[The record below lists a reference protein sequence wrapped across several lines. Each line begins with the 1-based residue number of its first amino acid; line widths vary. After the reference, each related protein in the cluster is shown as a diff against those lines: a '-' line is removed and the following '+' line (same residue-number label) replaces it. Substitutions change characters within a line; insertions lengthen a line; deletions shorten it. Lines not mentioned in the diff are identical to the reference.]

1 MEEADVR
8 RASNPEIVLHLYNA
22 ITAIRAQRQ
31 IANIQRLV
39 KYLEREYGHE
49 PKQTLYYIH
58 DAVMDG
64 LVIETL
70 TVGCKG
76 SKAGVEQEGY
86 WIPSDEQMAEAKA
99 QESHDWYCFI
109 CHNPG
114 EVIPCGCRRVF
125 HLSCLSKSQREV
137 KDGVDWTCPH
147 CPKVEENLK
156 EQHELGKCLSFII
169 SQEKNH
175 LSDLKKKPSQEI
187 SRYYD
192 FFVFRHYDL
201 KMLVKDCED
210 FAFSSVQEFEG
221 KLKLMIHNYAIVFG
235 RKHRLTKLA
244 QQLYDECGHE
254 LEELHLCQNCFF
266 LSNEK
271 PVDDWFCRPCEPPH
285 QVVWAKQKGFEYW
298 PAKVI
303 QVKDNRVD
311 VRFFGK
317 HHPRAWI
324 SIDLVRAITV
334 SPTELKIKQK
344 VQWKEA
350 NDEMKEY
357 LRQCECV
364 FGEEKTEK
372 IIDHDS
378 PFGIG
383 KNMKLL
389 AAMESDKKRIGT
401 RLSATTSQTDK
412 PQKRSAM
419 QESTPGSPAKSA
431 AHCSAAVSKAKP
443 MDGLSFEDALKTVN
457 FSKEFMIFSTSEDEP
472 CCSSQIPGFSNENC
486 SSEEQ
491 PCSSK
496 EISKMKPELCKTA
509 STLDIRTSTLALE
522 NIEESCNMIETDIID
537 CQSSVVE
544 VKQLKKKYSVVSDAH
559 TQTLHTQGGV
569 DKEVQ
574 ASPSD
579 LDGKECSCKMRY
591 GMVLLKFRDYVYEH
605 HKLEKEKLLQAVLC
619 ESTEEQKKLVEKT
632 RQGVT
637 LKYEEIM
644 KKLKETHDKEIEEV
658 KKKKWCE
665 VCQKEAIIHCCRN
678 ANYCSM
684 KCKTKHQETAD
695 NVTAHIKPMEVV
707 HTEVSARAISPCP
720 ITQSQACSYATT
732 HSPLKMRITFSPK
745 HGAISSLTT
754 ETPNSNTSPEMTPK
768 TLPTS
773 PKPTEQTPT
782 SSISFKSRVS
792 PHRTRRATKLA
803 KEKLISY

>member
-271 PVDDWFCRPCEPPH
+271 PVDDWFCRPC
-285 QVVWAKQKGFEYW
+285 
-298 PAKVI
+298 
-303 QVKDNRVD
+303 
-311 VRFFGK
+311 
-317 HHPRAWI
+317 
-324 SIDLVRAITV
+324 
-334 SPTELKIKQK
+334 
-344 VQWKEA
+344 
-350 NDEMKEY
+350 
-357 LRQCECV
+357 
-364 FGEEKTEK
+364 
-372 IIDHDS
+372 
-378 PFGIG
+378 
-383 KNMKLL
+383 
-389 AAMESDKKRIGT
+389 ESDKKRIGT